1 MQILVI
7 GNESNLDELKQK
19 FGLTHTYSLARTEA
33 ESESGL
39 SDAEIVFDFI
49 PDKNTMAR
57 YAKWKHALFLNT
69 AFTTLSNLI
78 DKSEIEKH
86 ELTAGFCGLPTFF
99 NRPVLEVTTTSTG
112 NSESLKSI
120 CDQLK
125 TDYVCVEDRV
135 GLVTARVICMIINEA
150 YCALEEGIASRNDID
165 LAMKLGTNYPFGPFE
180 WATRIGLTQVINLLD
195 AVYRDTGDERYSVCN
210 LLRSESKTP

>member
-19 FGLTHTYSLARTEA
+19 FGLTQIYSLARTET
-33 ESESGL
+33 EIERGL
-39 SDAEIVFDFI
+39 SNAEIVFDFI
-49 PDKNTMAR
+49 PDKNTMTR
-57 YAKWKHALFLNT
+57 YAKWKHPLFLNT
-69 AFTTLSNLI
+69 SFATLSELI
-78 DKSEIEKH
+78 GKSEIEKNK
-86 ELTAGFCGLPTFF
+86 LIVGFCGLPTFF
-99 NRPVLEVTTTSTG
+99 NRPVLEVTAPKS
-112 NSESLKSI
+112 NLELLRSI

-180 WATRIGLTQVINLLD
+180 WANQIGLTQVINLLD
-195 AVYRDTGDERYSVCN
+195 AVYLDTQDVRYNACN
-210 LLRSESKTP
+210 LLRSESKTL

>member
-19 FGLTHTYSLARTEA
+19 FGSTHTYSLARTEA
-33 ESESGL
+33 ETKNGL
-39 SDAEIVFDFI
+39 RDAEVVFDFI
-49 PDKNTMAR
+49 PDKTTMTC
-57 YAKWKHALFLNT
+57 YATWKRPLFLNT
-69 AFTTLSNLI
+69 SFTTLSDLI
-78 DKSEIEKH
+78 DKPELEKND
-86 ELTAGFCGLPTFF
+86 LVFGFCGLPTFF
-99 NRPVLEVTTTSTG
+99 NRPVLEVSTASLS
-112 NSESLKSI
+112 NSELLKSI

-125 TDYVCVEDRV
+125 TDFVCVEDRV

-180 WATRIGLTQVINLLD
+180 WANRIGLTHVINLLD
-195 AVYRDTGDERYSVCN
+195 AVYRDTGDVRYSVCN
-210 LLRSESKTP
+210 LLRSESKTL